1 MVRNNVNA
9 SAKKLEVAGV
19 VDPGYSLYSRCS
31 FDASIYHQCFNASR
45 MGCG

>member
-9 SAKKLEVAGV
+9 SAKNLAVAGV
-19 VDPGYSLYSRCS
+19 VDPGYSLYNGSS
-31 FDASIYHQCFNASR
+31 FDASIYQRFNASR

>member
-9 SAKKLEVAGV
+9 SAKKLDVAGV
-19 VDPGYSLYSRCS
+19 DDPGYSLYSGS
-31 FDASIYHQCFNASR
+31 TFDAAIYQCFSASR